1 MRKTVSGWRLGIDIG
16 GTFTDVIAVAP
27 DGTNRRSAKVPS
39 KPAEPVRAIVEA
51 IAAVDLEWAQVGE
64 IVHGTTI
71 VTNDIVER
79 NFRPCAL
86 VATTGF
92 ADSIEIGR
100 TSRRVLYRLDV
111 PPKVAPLVPAELR
124 FEVKERLL
132 SDGSVMTE
140 LTDAEIDRVIAE
152 IEASGVDTVAVC
164 LLHAFQN
171 PAHEIKLGE
180 KLSEHFANV
189 SLSHEIS
196 PEIREFERMSTTVL
210 NAMMM
215 GKIRAHLNRID
226 ETKAANSLVHLMHS
240 ASGMA
245 TPDLIAERPLMLAM
259 SGPAAGALATS
270 EMARM
275 LGIQNALTFDMGGT
289 TTDVC
294 LIVNG
299 RAEIAANRELGGQSI
314 RLPMVA
320 VDSIGAGGGSIA
332 RLVSGALEV
341 GPRSAGA
348 TPGPA
353 CYGKGGTLPTVS
365 DADIVLGYLNPSRT
379 LGGSVPLQP
388 QLAEKAIGDLAAKM
402 GFETKQAAVGITRV
416 VHATMA
422 RALRRASVERG
433 LDIRNFDLVAF
444 GGAGPMHAVEV
455 ARICGIRHIV
465 VPMFSSGFS
474 ALGCVDATMSFS
486 RQFTVNM
493 KSKSWDQDRL
503 DTLLREE
510 VDALSR
516 ALTKAGHDADTLR
529 VTHTAGI
536 RYSGQ
541 SYETPIHDPAFGNL
555 EEIGAQFDAAH
566 KAIYGYSTG
575 ETWELMTVRTEVSG
589 PERELNAT
597 ELPGGATTPKP
608 VGWREVTFETGESAV
623 TPVYDRDALVI
634 EEVLTGPLIVE
645 DTWSTVVVPP
655 RDTIRRDATG
665 NLHLE
670 VKLDQ

>member
-1 MRKTVSGWRLGIDIG
+1 MSDWRLGIDIG
-16 GTFTDVIAVAP
+16 GTFTDVIAVSP
-27 DGTNRRSAKVPS
+27 GGSNRRSAKVPS
-39 KPAEPVRAIVEA
+39 KPTEPVRAIVEA
-51 IAAVDLEWAQVGE
+51 ITAVDLDWSDVGE
-64 IVHGTTI
+64 IVHGTTM
-71 VTNDIVER
+71 VTNDIVEH

-86 VATTGF
+86 IATNGF

-100 TSRRVLYRLDV
+100 TSRRVLYRLDL
-111 PPKVAPLVPAELR
+111 PPKVAPLVPADLR
-124 FEVKERLL
+124 FEIDERMLA
-132 SDGSVMTE
+132 DGNVMTE
-140 LTDAEIDRVIAE
+140 LSDTAIDRVIE
-152 IEASGVDTVAVC
+152 QIKDTGVDTVAVC

-171 PAHEIKLGE
+171 PEHEIKLGA

-215 GKIRAHLNRID
+215 GKIRAHLKRIG
-226 ETKAANSLVHLMHS
+226 ETKAENSRVHMMHS

-259 SGPAAGALATS
+259 SGPAAGALATT
-270 EMARM
+270 ELART
-275 LGIQNALTFDMGGT
+275 LGIDNALTFDMGGT

-294 LIVNG
+294 LILDG
-299 RAEIAANRELGGQSI
+299 RAEISANRELGGQRI

-348 TPGPA
+348 SPGPA
-353 CYGKGGTLPTVS
+353 CYDKGGTLPTVS
-365 DADIVLGYLNPSRT
+365 DADLALGYLNPKRT
-379 LGGSVPLQP
+379 LGGSVALQP
-388 QLAEKAIGDLAAKM
+388 GLADKAIGDLAKDM
-402 GFETKQAAVGITRV
+402 GFETKDAAVGITRV

-422 RALRRASVERG
+422 RALRRATVERG
-433 LDIRNFDLVAF
+433 LDIRGFDLVAF

-455 ARICGIRHIV
+455 ARICGIKNIV
-465 VPMFSSGFS
+465 VPMFSSGYS
-474 ALGCVDATMSFS
+474 ALGCVDAAMSFS

-493 KSKSWDQDRL
+493 KSKCWDQDRL
-503 DTLLREE
+503 DALLKAEADTLAQ
-510 VDALSR
+510 ALI
-516 ALTKAGHDADTLR
+516 TAGHDDASLQ

-541 SYETPIHDPAFGNL
+541 SYETSIIDPCFEDVEKL
-555 EEIGAQFDAAH
+555 GAQFDAAH
-566 KAIYGYSTG
+566 TAVYGYSTG
-575 ETWELMTVRTEVSG
+575 ETWELMTVRTEVSS
-589 PERELNAT
+589 PKRKVHAVD
-597 ELPGGATTPKP
+597 LPGGTTTPTP
-608 VGWREVTFETGESAV
+608 VGTRHVTFETGESAE
-623 TPVYDRDALVI
+623 TPIYDRDALVI
-634 EEVLTGPLIVE
+634 DEILTGPLIVE

-655 RDTIRRDATG
+655 RDTIHRDASG
-665 NLHLE
+665 NLHIA